1 MKRPHNDS
9 EPVEDNN
16 DTKDKS
22 NTTDA
27 PNTTTSSSPSVKRIR
42 IDTDDTTK
50 DDTPTDT
57 TPTDTTP
64 TDTTPTDTTPNDTPA
79 TNAPNLPQ
87 IIIYDFSSPNDPTPI
102 FDVTCCTNSNPTN
115 QNGTDDDNTN
125 GPTQT
130 DHLDDLQTFLD
141 ALYNDEPLEALLSG
155 SSNDRSDARKRRSG
169 GGSGGNNG
177 DDDSDSDSESRE
189 SSPSSPSPPP
199 IVKTFCE
206 LEQDVNTLD
215 DLIEIGL
222 LYEAD
227 DYPTKTYS
235 VNIEGIHRMIP
246 ALREFK
252 EMIGLDTIKRQVVD
266 QIVYLSGKG
275 NHQQFSSASASSGK
289 DGEERAGGCDG
300 GEGDKE
306 DDANNKTTGDD
317 NGASTGTRRRTTSS
331 SRSLRHSKPLPPRRS
346 QSTSTGLST
355 TIQPF
360 QPRKPRKPTK
370 PDRSNKDPSTSLFSQ
385 LFSSFADTRERKHT
399 GASQFKMSE
408 SVTHDDNAYDMFH
421 TVIYGP
427 PGVGKTA
434 FAKVLARLFL
444 NLGITQ
450 NDTFR
455 VARRSD
461 LIGEYVGH
469 TATKTQKVIDE
480 AMGGVLFIDE
490 VYALGNGGTKRGNG
504 DSKSDSFSTECI
516 NTLNQNLTER
526 KGEFICIIAGYKTE
540 TERHFFDLNPGLRR
554 RFSFYYTI
562 DAYDWN
568 ELTRILLFKI
578 NKLVHWR
585 ITNGLDTALLDT
597 TSFLKDKMDD
607 FPHYAGDVETWLLNI
622 KIAHCKR
629 VFGKREEVQR
639 VITMEDIEAG
649 YARYVVQKRGDEEAK
664 KRERE
669 EMVRHLYV

>member
-22 NTTDA
+22 NTADADA
-27 PNTTTSSSPSVKRIR
+27 PNTTTSTSPSVKRIR

-50 DDTPTDT
+50 DDTPNK
-57 TPTDTTP
+57 
-64 TDTTPTDTTPNDTPA
+64 TTPNDK
-79 TNAPNLPQ
+79 TNTNPPNLPQ
-87 IIIYDFSSPNDPTPI
+87 IIIYDFSSPNDPIPI
-102 FDVTCCTNSNPTN
+102 FDVTRCTNSNPTN

-125 GPTQT
+125 RPTQT
-130 DHLDDLQTFLD
+130 DHLNDLQTFLD

-155 SSNDRSDARKRRSG
+155 SSNDKSDARKRRSGGGSGG

-177 DDDSDSDSESRE
+177 DDDSDSDSDSDSESRE
-189 SSPSSPSPPP
+189 SSPSPPSSPP

-275 NHQQFSSASASSGK
+275 NHQQFSSASACSGN
-289 DGEERAGGCDG
+289 DDVEERVGGCGG
-300 GEGDKE
+300 GEGDKG
-306 DDANNKTTGDD
+306 DDANNEKTGDD
-317 NGASTGTRRRTTSS
+317 NSASTGTRRRPTSS

-346 QSTSTGLST
+346 HSTSTALST
-355 TIQPF
+355 SIQPF

-370 PDRSNKDPSTSLFSQ
+370 PDRSSKDPSTSLFSQ
-385 LFSSFADTRERKHT
+385 LFSSFADTRGRKAT

-585 ITNGLDTALLDT
+585 TTNGLDTALLDT

>member
-1 MKRPHNDS
+1 MKRPHNDDG
-9 EPVEDNN
+9 EPAKDSKDNN
-16 DTKDKS
+16 DSKDSNDKS
-22 NTTDA
+22 DNSDQSTTTDA
-27 PNTTTSSSPSVKRIR
+27 PNTTTTTSPSVKRIR
-42 IDTDDTTK
+42 IDTDANDN
-50 DDTPTDT
+50 TPNDNTNK
-57 TPTDTTP
+57 
-64 TDTTPTDTTPNDTPA
+64 TTPNDKTN

-87 IIIYDFSSPNDPTPI
+87 IIIYDFSSPNDPIPI
-102 FDVTCCTNSNPTN
+102 FDVTRCTNSSTNTNPTN

-125 GPTQT
+125 RPTQT
-130 DHLDDLQTFLD
+130 DHLNDLQTFLD

-155 SSNDRSDARKRRSG
+155 SSNDRSDARKRRGGGGSGG

-189 SSPSSPSPPP
+189 SSSSPSSPSSPPSPPP

-275 NHQQFSSASASSGK
+275 NHQQFSSASACSGK
-289 DGEERAGGCDG
+289 DGEERVGGCDG

-306 DDANNKTTGDD
+306 DGANNERTGDD
-317 NGASTGTRRRTTSS
+317 NSASTGTRRRPTSS

-346 QSTSTGLST
+346 HSTSTALST
-355 TIQPF
+355 SIQPF

-385 LFSSFADTRERKHT
+385 LFSSFADTRGRKAT

-585 ITNGLDTALLDT
+585 TTNGLDTALLDT
-597 TSFLKDKMDD
+597 TPFLI
-607 FPHYAGDVETWLLNI
+607 P
-622 KIAHCKR
+622 KR
-629 VFGKREEVQR
+629 PSC
-639 VITMEDIEAG
+639 
-649 YARYVVQKRGDEEAK
+649 RGS
-664 KRERE
+664 
-669 EMVRHLYV
+669 